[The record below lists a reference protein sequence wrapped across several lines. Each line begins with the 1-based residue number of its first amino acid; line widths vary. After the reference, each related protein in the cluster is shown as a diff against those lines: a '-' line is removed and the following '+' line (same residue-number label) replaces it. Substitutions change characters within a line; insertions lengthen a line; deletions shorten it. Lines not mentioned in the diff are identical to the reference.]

1 MLARYSSDFV
11 LFRELVQNSD
21 DARATYVE
29 LHFKCDVS
37 HGVINNAVCDNQSD
51 LQHPR
56 VKSKLTANYI
66 GNAASHKT
74 PSQSSYSMPKEADA
88 QFHNSTIREI
98 CVINNGSVFSDVD
111 WKRVASIAEGNV
123 NVESIGQFGVGFFSV
138 FSLSE
143 EPVIVSGTDGMIFTW
158 GDDGSLT
165 ARRCELPVQQQ
176 SPNTSIILKMRSKF
190 ILCVYDTKSV
200 RESNVTTNIIPSINL
215 GQLKSYLTKVL
226 SFTKRVN
233 RLSISINDETIF
245 EVTKTIQTAPLS
257 ETISKFELESV
268 NSMFILNSFEHIKQ
282 EIKIS
287 NGLSVVLRHIAVQ
300 AKVTINETLHGKIQE
315 ILKKSLP
322 SSVPIQLLLAPSSI
336 ITKLK
341 EFRLTSNHTNF
352 DFKTLNNLS
361 PLKFEKGQLVPSGY
375 IFIGQGTHQTTGL
388 GMHVY
393 SHFIPTIERENI
405 DLQGAYISKWN
416 EELLLAVGQVARY
429 TYDVAIRAAV
439 TDIKNGLTI
448 CEGFFY
454 SKADILV
461 PVRLSPSNAYI
472 QLIPST
478 KAYLTYS
485 NLIYSFLSVPLI
497 PIELASSGLF
507 TNLKS
512 WDLIVEVND
521 TIVKQTVQNSVM
533 NFTEFVEFLRW
544 LSQFDVENRELIR
557 EMLSLV
563 KVYHN
568 TSSDILTLKNIRYFD
583 PYGVPSILPLRSDI
597 LPSSVVQYIS
607 REQLNKRLL
616 LLAISLEELLEF
628 YMHKDQR
635 NIFLNSITAA
645 ALLAFISNHI
655 GHVSKNCRKNIVNTL
670 SNTACVPTTRGMK
683 RPNESYIPPINKSS
697 DEPCITLKISQGTR
711 KSDNSD
717 DYPVS
722 RELLIEL
729 GCRGVHLPSLFNAE
743 SSSSSMS
750 SVSSSNNNFRALVK
764 RLMQERNKMTD
775 TDRKL
780 LQERTSL
787 SSCPLIIGKY
797 APCELYFPSVA
808 TQLKRSDLP
817 IIPWLDIASDSSE
830 YAFLKAI
837 GVQEAPS
844 LDFLI
849 DQIIMEHEEQNSPT
863 TETYQIPVAL
873 KFVAENFIKHYS
885 NQWNTTDIKQPF
897 LPSYFAIKMTNRNGV
912 NQENSVILSLPSNV
926 YADPNP
932 VGAILLPSVV
942 QMFKIRF
949 DIVMIGVQRRP
960 TLPNAFND
968 MMKRKDELLV
978 SVSLASKVFD
988 YMSSLEGLSNT
999 FIEKISIIPF
1009 IPFGNQSFRKPNEVF
1024 IRSDSTRRNIKSKDN
1039 SVDERGLIDYVDFG
1053 EGGNEFLLSIRV
1065 LSYPTPPILARLLM
1079 DRQDYFFE
1087 HYPRTEAEKLRTYT
1101 ACLKKLAPHVEELLS
1116 DPISKRLYNTPWCL
1130 GYQKI
1135 QQRKDITRETFR
1147 IAIPREIYMNDNN
1160 QYVCYLMP
1168 LMIPDEPA
1176 LTQLYEEF
1184 GSRWLSHCVKR
1195 ISTHTG
1201 NPSTSDRCQTLRQ
1214 LILSRLDMLFVNNRG
1229 EPIGNLDQGNVE
1241 LIRTSLAVFEV
1252 RTIQCQF
1259 IFQRK
1264 THKFDSSDVS
1274 TCALELNGCQVMLYV
1289 LATQSV
1295 FDYFDIADELARS
1308 KLSLPLEMLKRR
1320 GIPVDRLMKN
1330 PEYDQTVIAFNQGG
1344 SLFFNLRYFEQVFA
1358 DKFKVLRS
1366 SASSND
1372 ELEEIFDFY
1381 FMVTCHELAHN
1392 LVSQRDTNFA
1402 QCLEQLAV
1410 AFMPS
1415 KQRSMEMLYSI
1426 R

>member
-1 MLARYSSDFV
+1 MTSLAFDTFRSTIIQHGKESRVTVNQRLLIDKMLARYSSDFV

-361 PLKFEKGQLVPSGY
+361 PLKFEKGQLVPSG
-375 IFIGQGTHQTTGL
+375 
-388 GMHVY
+388 
-393 SHFIPTIERENI
+393 
-405 DLQGAYISKWN
+405 
-416 EELLLAVGQVARY
+416 
-429 TYDVAIRAAV
+429 
-439 TDIKNGLTI
+439 LTI

-780 LQERTSL
+780 LQESSFLPGTSL

-1295 FDYFDIADELARS
+1295 FDYFDIADELARFAIKKNFNMDIVYVISS